1 MAEGNVSGLN
11 SGSVTEIVIAKPGAS
26 VSGENEKHDEC
37 KGSEVL
43 LFVRI
48 KK

>member
-11 SGSVTEIVIAKPGAS
+11 SGVIAKPRAS
-26 VSGENEKHDEC
+26 VSGESEKHDEC